1 MTTELTSPYLKPP
14 LTAASLAAMIRMTY
28 CWVFPCIAMKSSHSE
43 ENADPQ
49 KENKAPNIYRMK
61 SSEDAPKISALTR
74 QPQETIPKS
83 LPRNLDVD
91 NKAESDEPPV
101 LPVKSR
107 NSPSIENGG
116 KGEEIKSYPEHVGDE
131 EFWKGL

>member
-1 MTTELTSPYLKPP
+1 
-14 LTAASLAAMIRMTY
+14 
-28 CWVFPCIAMKSSHSE
+28 MKSSHSE
-43 ENADPQ
+43 ENTDPQ

-83 LPRNLDVD
+83 SPRNLDVD

-107 NSPSIENGG
+107 NSPSMENGG
-116 KGEEIKSYPEHVGDE
+116 QGDEIKSYPEHVVDE
-131 EFWKGL
+131 EFWKGLWLSSISYFLFVYLYEDINTMSTYVYLI